1 MSPAR
6 PAPARSDQP
15 KRPYLRADDRRRQL
29 LATAATIAG
38 RDGLHALTMAGLAAE
53 AGVSRQLVY
62 EHFADLPT
70 LVAELLLDR
79 FAAVDATIAGA
90 LAQYDR
96 PGVDAALFAAR
107 QALSLRSEE
116 RQILRTL
123 LMTGAS
129 GRNHELAELAA
140 AMRARVIDRW
150 TEIIGSSADPA
161 ARALIWAVVNAV
173 FGLGDMIDT
182 GAVSVDEA
190 IDQLARLLAGAF
202 RG

>member
-6 PAPARSDQP
+6 PAPARS
-15 KRPYLRADDRRRQL
+15 KRPYLRAGDRRRQL

-38 RDGLHALTMAGLAAE
+38 RDGVHALTMAGLAAE

-62 EHFADLPT
+62 EHFSDLPT
-70 LVAELLLDR
+70 LVAGLLLDR
-79 FAAVDATIAGA
+79 FAAVDATIADA
-90 LAQYDR
+90 LSQADR
-96 PGVDAALFAAR
+96 PGIDAALFAAR
-107 QALSLRSEE
+107 EALSLRPEE

-123 LMTGAS
+123 LMTGTS
-129 GRNHELAELAA
+129 GRNHELAELTA

-161 ARALIWAVVNAV
+161 ARALVWAVANAV

-182 GAVSVDEA
+182 GTVSVDEA
-190 IDQLARLLAGAF
+190 IDELARLLAGAF